1 MAPSNPTF
9 LAFLGPHIARSSHG
23 QGPAGVLILY
33 LKGTTVENKK
43 LKSLLLYPLSYEGF
57 GLLRGFRT
65 VVSVDFLCCEDV
77 LLVSVVDVVGPLVA
91 KR

>member
-1 MAPSNPTF
+1 VSGTSDTVTGLTNGTAYTFTVTATNVSGTSAASDSSTAVTPVTVPGVPT
-9 LAFLGPHIARSSHG
+9 
-23 QGPAGVLILY
+23 GV
-33 LKGTTVENKK
+33 
-43 LKSLLLYPLSYEGF
+43 S

-77 LLVSVVDVVGPLVA
+77 LLVSVVDLVGPLVA

>member
-1 MAPSNPTF
+1 MDC
-9 LAFLGPHIARSSHG
+9 
-23 QGPAGVLILY
+23 
-33 LKGTTVENKK
+33 E
-43 LKSLLLYPLSYEGF
+43 LLLGELGALAGRLGNERAEPIRVCGS

-65 VVSVDFLCCEDV
+65 VVSVVFLCCYDL

>member
-1 MAPSNPTF
+1 MA
-9 LAFLGPHIARSSHG
+9 LSHLVS
-23 QGPAGVLILY
+23 QHHAHKMWVFDYVLFWRLTDSCKSGVDE
-33 LKGTTVENKK
+33 T
-43 LKSLLLYPLSYEGF
+43 

>member
-1 MAPSNPTF
+1 MDNGPEFVSKTLREWALVFIPPGQPWRNGFIESFNGRLRHECPSVNQF
-9 LAFLGPHIARSSHG
+9 YS
-23 QGPAGVLILY
+23 
-33 LKGTTVENKK
+33 
-43 LKSLLLYPLSYEGF
+43 

-77 LLVSVVDVVGPLVA
+77 LLVSVVDLVGPLVA

>member
-1 MAPSNPTF
+1 MAYNEV
-9 LAFLGPHIARSSHG
+9 ARSGKSTML
-23 QGPAGVLILY
+23 AGLCEVMSRSRDKARRRPTGHEY
-33 LKGTTVENKK
+33 KT
-43 LKSLLLYPLSYEGF
+43 

-77 LLVSVVDVVGPLVA
+77 LLVSVVDLVGPLVA